1 MILSSYQEFLM
12 MANLRSLPL
21 RKNII
26 SKKLKKEI
34 IEAITTNETFFFR
47 DNAPFELLRNK
58 IIPDLIDRRT
68 GVSSAG
74 RVPVRIW
81 SAACST
87 GQEVYSIAMTLMEM
101 LPDLGKYDIFILGT
115 DISDKVV
122 ADASYGKYN
131 KFEIER
137 GLPTHFRQKYFVQT
151 GGDWRIKDEIR
162 VMTNFRKMNLMK
174 PFQDLGGKFD
184 VVFCRNVAIYFNH
197 GDKIKI
203 FKKIAKVL
211 QSDGALIVGG
221 SENLGNI
228 APDFK
233 AQRYLRAVFYQ
244 LNGNSGDISPR
255 TTKPYPPGKQE
266 KHVYIPKKVSPKKK
280 HLKSEVKPQGDS
292 SSALNKAKSKTDP
305 PPSNEFIEKHNEIS
319 PKTQPTT
326 LKEKLFQ
333 KEATKKSLLSSIG
346 LEKKPKKSL
355 LSKSKNSIN
364 NEKGSLLEKLR
375 KK

>member
-1 MILSSYQEFLM
+1 MISSITSEEIQVLSQYIFEISGIQISRDKGYLLETRLKPLLKSYGCATYSELYYQ
-12 MANLRSLPL
+12 A
-21 RKNII
+21 KTDI

-47 DNAPFELLRNK
+47 DNTPFELLRNK

-68 GVSSAG
+68 GVSRSG

-203 FKKIAKVL
+203 FKK
-211 QSDGALIVGG
+211 
-221 SENLGNI
+221 
-228 APDFK
+228 
-233 AQRYLRAVFYQ
+233 
-244 LNGNSGDISPR
+244 
-255 TTKPYPPGKQE
+255 
-266 KHVYIPKKVSPKKK
+266 
-280 HLKSEVKPQGDS
+280 
-292 SSALNKAKSKTDP
+292 
-305 PPSNEFIEKHNEIS
+305 
-319 PKTQPTT
+319 
-326 LKEKLFQ
+326 
-333 KEATKKSLLSSIG
+333 
-346 LEKKPKKSL
+346 
-355 LSKSKNSIN
+355 
-364 NEKGSLLEKLR
+364 
-375 KK
+375 